1 MSTQDK
7 IVRPNGAEWDTVKFA
22 CPKCGSTDSFQFHM
36 IDDEQH
42 FIMRCNAETGEVHR
56 VGGGLYYKVCG
67 WQSERYTHLPSD
79 VEAPEWPF
87 EPVVDDTQTFE
98 VLVPIDD
105 DSQRAE
111 LQEALTFEINRIMGD
126 YNKEVIR
133 TVNMM
138 KTDDQEAVDRQT
150 ARLEKKKAE
159 TQKALEFYCGGD
171 YIEGVNVHEELHQP
185 AMAGLMTRLSAIGSE
200 GINTSRLTN
209 LVNFDES
216 ISS

>member
-1 MSTQDK
+1 METALSNSKLSNYKNENLPGVDSEEEEQKQETQQSL
-7 IVRPNGAEWDTVKFA
+7 T
-22 CPKCGSTDSFQFHM
+22 
-36 IDDEQH
+36 EQLQKMH
-42 FIMRCNAETGEVHR
+42 RSRCQMTIMG
-56 VGGGLYYKVCG
+56 Y
-67 WQSERYTHLPSD
+67 
-79 VEAPEWPF
+79 
-87 EPVVDDTQTFE
+87 
-98 VLVPIDD
+98 IDD

-111 LQEALTFEINRIMGD
+111 LQEAMTFEINRIMGD

-216 ISS
+216 ISPQGE